1 MFEMVKSR
9 PDPQQSHHTI
19 RFSQSDIKHASHMLY
34 ILLNL
39 RDKWRNVYLIHEM
52 MLNNQTHVT
61 KTIPET
67 ERRKWRKMVLKKRG
81 GGGGMNVSYRPHTKY
96 LH

>member
-19 RFSQSDIKHASHMLY
+19 RFSQSDIKLASHRFY

-39 RDKWRNVYLIHEM
+39 TDKWRNVYLIHEM
-52 MLNNQTHVT
+52 MLNNQTHVK

-67 ERRKWRKMVLKKRG
+67 ERRKGTKMVLKRVGEEG
-81 GGGGMNVSYRPHTKY
+81 GE
-96 LH
+96 